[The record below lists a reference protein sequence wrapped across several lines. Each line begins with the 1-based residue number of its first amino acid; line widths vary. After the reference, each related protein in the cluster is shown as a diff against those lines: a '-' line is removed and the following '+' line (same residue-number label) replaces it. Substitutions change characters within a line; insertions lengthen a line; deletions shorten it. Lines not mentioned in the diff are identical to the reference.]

1 MHTHLLRECFIAT
14 IDGKPV
20 DLYTLKNTRG
30 MEVKI
35 CNWGARVA
43 QILVPDRNGQLDD
56 VVFGYETLEATMAG
70 LAEMGAVIGR
80 YANRI
85 ANAQFDLEGQTY
97 KLAANDGPHNLHSGF
112 GGAMRSVFDAT
123 QPDERTLHLT
133 YHFKDGEDGY
143 PGNCTLKVCYS
154 LSDDGALTMALD
166 ATTDK
171 TTIVNFCNHAYFN
184 LTGSS
189 GGDILGHRLQLG
201 AKAYT
206 PIDETLI
213 PTGEIVS
220 VEGTP
225 FDFTRPCTI
234 GDRIDND
241 DEQLRFGRGY
251 DHNFILDKSEGSFY
265 TGTEAPP
272 TGTSRLTPTF
282 AARLFDPYTG
292 RVMEVWTTEPGIQL
306 YTGNFLRSDFI
317 GKGGRPMY
325 RRSALCLETQHF
337 PDAIHHANFP
347 SVVLKP
353 CERYSSMTVY
363 KFMTE

>member
-1 MHTHLLRECFIAT
+1 
-14 IDGKPV
+14 
-20 DLYTLKNTRG
+20 

-56 VVFGYETLEATMAG
+56 VVFGYETLEAAMAG

-80 YANRI
+80 CANRI
-85 ANAQFDLEGQTY
+85 ANARFDLEGKTY

-112 GGAMRSVFDAT
+112 GGAMRSVFDAA
-123 QPDERTLHLT
+123 QPDERTLRLT
-133 YHFKDGEDGY
+133 YRFKDGEDGY

-154 LSDDGALTMALD
+154 LDDDNALTMALD
-166 ATTDK
+166 AETDE

-184 LTGSS
+184 LAGSS
-189 GGDILGHRLQLG
+189 GGDILEHRLQLG

-213 PTGEIVS
+213 PTGEIAS

-225 FDFTRPCTI
+225 FDFTRPRAI
-234 GDRIDND
+234 GERINND

-251 DHNFILDKSEGSFY
+251 DHNFVLDKSEGALAQVPLAGASPMNP
-265 TGTEAPP
+265 A
-272 TGTSRLTPTF
+272 F
-282 AARLFDPYTG
+282 AARLFEPRTG

-325 RRSALCLETQHF
+325 RHSALCLETQHF
-337 PDAIHHANFP
+337 PDAVHHAGFP

-353 CERYSSMTVY
+353 CERYGSMTIY